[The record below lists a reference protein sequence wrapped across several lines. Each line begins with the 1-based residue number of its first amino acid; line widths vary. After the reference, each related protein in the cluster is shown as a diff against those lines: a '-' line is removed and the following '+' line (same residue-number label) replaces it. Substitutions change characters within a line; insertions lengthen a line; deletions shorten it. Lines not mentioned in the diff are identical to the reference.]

1 MEYIK
6 IFIIVQM
13 FFLFFQYFYILKL
26 PSFQYCELVFGSFFI
41 ILFFGIFASIL
52 IDESTSDY
60 YLLDN
65 SALFAIFYSIWIY
78 ITKKLTNSI
87 NSDNNGVINY

>member
-6 IFIIVQM
+6 IYIIVQM
-13 FFLFFQYFYILKL
+13 FFLFFQYFYSLKL
-26 PSFQYCELVFGSFFI
+26 QPFQYCELVFGSFFI

-52 IDESTSDY
+52 IDESSSDNS
-60 YLLDN
+60 LLNN

-78 ITKKLTNSI
+78 ITKKITNAI